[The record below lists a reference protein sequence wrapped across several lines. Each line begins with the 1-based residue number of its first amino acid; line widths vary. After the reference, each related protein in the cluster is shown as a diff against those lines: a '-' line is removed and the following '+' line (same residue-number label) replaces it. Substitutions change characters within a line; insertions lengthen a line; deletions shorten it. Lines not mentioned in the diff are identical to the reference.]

1 MEQEITTLYNNL
13 TPQQIEQELT
23 VLESIDYTPDFYDYV
38 VASMNTVLPILYC
51 HGLKSNFKHDFD
63 TNDNSV
69 RSKLKKIGI
78 ESSTDLQ
85 QRYLIFFRLNK
96 ETQNLSIVYFYNG
109 PLSMKYKNMHIIS
122 LYSERATLS
131 MLFKAFE
138 ESVLEKTKEYR
149 DALTKIEKE
158 NLIKVSDVVQ
168 DMCLEEQLKNAE
180 SKLDSETRH
189 KVNTICTIITV
200 LFSVGIGSVIGTLM
214 GIYLN

>member
-1 MEQEITTLYNNL
+1 MEQEITKLYNNL
-13 TPQQIEQELT
+13 TPQQIDQELT
-23 VLESIDYTPDFYDYV
+23 VLESIDYTPDFYDYI
-38 VASMNTVLPILYC
+38 VASIKTVLPILYC
-51 HGLKSNFKHDFD
+51 HGSKHSFD
-63 TNDNSV
+63 NCDNNAV
-69 RSKLKKIGI
+69 RNKLEKIGI

-122 LYSERATLS
+122 LYSERATLD

-158 NLIKVSDVVQ
+158 NLMDVDKVVKDT
-168 DMCLEEQLKNAE
+168 CLEEQLKVKDN
-180 SKLDSETRH
+180 DSRH
-189 KVNTICTIITV
+189 KINTACTVFTM
-200 LFSVGIGSVIGTLM
+200 LFSVGIGSIIGTLF
-214 GIYLN
+214 GIYLS